1 MPWERDCKSWYF
13 THAHYKSPVI
23 GTGWYDNGAYI
34 LPLLRFNP
42 SEDVSGFS
50 QAKSSVIRGIK
61 SRLVDQY
68 PLLSSYIDDIIP
80 KKEPLNIMKWCA
92 CGSCDPWPITI
103 DFAWPTLLLSS
114 RTNKRP
120 VIVLCC
126 KICCNQKQLKL
137 LLRCC
142 ASEGS
147 SIMVWMSLVHS
158 QFVFCTTALGW
169 AYGVATHYK

>member
-1 MPWERDCKSWYF
+1 M
-13 THAHYKSPVI
+13 
-23 GTGWYDNGAYI
+23 
-34 LPLLRFNP
+34 
-42 SEDVSGFS
+42 SGFS

-92 CGSCDPWPITI
+92 YGSCDPWPITI
-103 DFAWPTLLLSS
+103 DLAWPTLLLPS

-120 VIVLCC
+120 VIVQCH
-126 KICCNQKQLKL
+126 KICCTRNQQRLKL

-142 ASEGS
+142 ASESS
-147 SIMVWMSLVHS
+147 SIMSVNVTCTQPVCLLYNRTRLSIRSCYSLQINRS
-158 QFVFCTTALGW
+158 LSCLG
-169 AYGVATHYK
+169 AV